1 MEQIKHMKHNIA
13 GIASHFEL
21 DGTFLAA
28 EPYGSGHIND
38 TYAVHVK
45 TGDGEKRFI
54 HQRINTNVFREPE
67 NLMDNIRRVT
77 EHLRKKILADGGDP
91 DRETLTLIP
100 TTKGQGFAIID
111 GEYWRTYKFIE
122 GARTYDLVENLD
134 HVYSAANA
142 LGTFQKRIS
151 DLPGKRLHE
160 TIPHFHNTRKRF
172 DAFQTALKKDVKN
185 RAAACK
191 VEIDFALQREATASV
206 LVDLLAA
213 GKTPERTTHNDTKFN
228 NVMIDDA
235 TGKGICV
242 IDLDTVMPGLPMY
255 DFGDSVRTGAA
266 TAREDETDLSK
277 CGVGLDM
284 FERLAHGYLD
294 AAREFLLPVEIE
306 HLAFSAK
313 LITFTIGLRF
323 LTDHLAGDT
332 YFKIHREN
340 HNLDRCRTQWA
351 MVADMETKA
360 EKMEAIIARYS

>member
-1 MEQIKHMKHNIA
+1 MKHDLA
-13 GIASHFEL
+13 KIASRFEL
-21 DGTFLAA
+21 GGEFLDAQ
-28 EPYGSGHIND
+28 PYGSGHIND
-38 TYAVHVK
+38 TYAARVK
-45 TGDGEKRFI
+45 TDAGEIRFI
-54 HQRINTNVFREPE
+54 HQRINTNVFRQPE
-67 NLMDNIRRVT
+67 ELMENIRRVT

-100 TTKGQGFAIID
+100 AANGQCHAVID
-111 GEYWRTYKFIE
+111 EEYWRTYKFIE
-122 GARTYDLVENLD
+122 GARTYDLVENPD
-134 HVYSAANA
+134 HVYHAANA
-142 LGTFQKRIS
+142 FGTFQKHIS
-151 DLPGKRLHE
+151 DLPGERLHE
-160 TIPHFHNTRKRF
+160 TIPDFHNTAKRF
-172 DAFQTALKKDVKN
+172 EALEAALQSDVQN

-191 VEIDFALQREATASV
+191 DEIDFALERKPIASV
-206 LVDLLAA
+206 LIDLLAA

-235 TGKGICV
+235 TGKGVCV

-266 TAREDETDLSK
+266 KGKEDETDLSK
-277 CGVGLDM
+277 CGIGLDM

-294 AAREFLLPVEIE
+294 AAREFLLPIEIE

-351 MVADMETKA
+351 MVADMETKS
-360 EKMEAIIARYS
+360 EQMEAIIAKYAKK

>member
-1 MEQIKHMKHNIA
+1 MKHDLA
-13 GIASHFEL
+13 GIASRFEL
-21 DGTFLAA
+21 GGAFIEA

-38 TYAVHVK
+38 TYSARVK
-45 TGDGEKRFI
+45 TPAGEKRYI
-54 HQRINTNVFREPE
+54 LQRINTNVFREPE
-67 NLMDNIRRVT
+67 HLMENIGRVT
-77 EHLRKKILADGGDP
+77 NHLRAKLLAAGGDP
-91 DRETLTLIP
+91 DRETLTLLP
-100 TTKGQGFAIID
+100 ADDGKNHAVID
-111 GEYWRTYKFIE
+111 ENYWRAYRFIE
-122 GARTYDLVENLD
+122 GARTYDLVENLS
-134 HVYSAANA
+134 HVYHAAHA
-142 LGTFQKRIS
+142 FGTFQKHLS
-151 DLPGKRLHE
+151 DLPGGRLHE

-172 DAFQTALKKDVKN
+172 DAFQEALQRDVKN

-191 VEIDFALQREATASV
+191 AEIDFALQREADASV

-213 GKTPERTTHNDTKFN
+213 GKTPERITHNDTKFN

-235 TGKGICV
+235 TGRGVCV

-266 TAREDETDLSK
+266 TAKEDETDLSK
-277 CGVGLDM
+277 CGIGLDM

-294 AAREFLLPVEIE
+294 AAREFLLPVEIG
-306 HLAFSAK
+306 HMAFSAK

-360 EKMEAIIARYS
+360 DQMEAIIAKYAQPQKPV